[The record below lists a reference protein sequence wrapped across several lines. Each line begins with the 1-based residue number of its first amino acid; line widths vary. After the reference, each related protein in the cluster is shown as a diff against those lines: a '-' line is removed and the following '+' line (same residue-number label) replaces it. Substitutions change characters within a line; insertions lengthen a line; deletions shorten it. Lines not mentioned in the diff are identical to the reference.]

1 MGVYLDNL
9 ELTPY
14 LLVHIHYPSDVARFA
29 TRKEAREAKAKK
41 YGSSNYIIVKV
52 KYIKES
58 N

>member
-29 TRKEAREAKAKK
+29 TRKEAREALNHRQ
-41 YGSSNYIIVKV
+41 SEIH
-52 KYIKES
+52 
-58 N
+58 